1 VIDYTREPLEGIEQV
16 DAVINLVGGDTVASS
31 YARVKPE
38 GVAVTSNRP
47 PDGAEATR
55 FGIEAA
61 FVQAERS
68 CVAFGIPKE
77 AISARAA
84 ETVAPLA
91 CIPNLIMAWASSG
104 SP

>member
-1 VIDYTREPLEGIEQV
+1 MTDYTREPLEGIEQV

-31 YARVKPE
+31 YARIKPE

-47 PDGAEATR
+47 PDGAEARR

-77 AISARAA
+77 AISPGA